1 MTGVSGGVV
10 TVLTLLG
17 RFVYRL
23 LLAVAIVWILGL
35 IVSLFVSDGPGGG
48 VSVIP

>member
-1 MTGVSGGVV
+1 MTGTANGLAA
-10 TVLTLLG
+10 VLTVLG

-23 LLAVAIVWILGL
+23 VLAVTIVWVLGL
-35 IVSLFVSDGPGGG
+35 IVSLFVGDGPSGG

>member
-1 MTGVSGGVV
+1 MTGVANGVV
-10 TVLTLLG
+10 TVLTVLG

-23 LLAVAIVWILGL
+23 LLAVAIVWVLGL
-35 IVSLFVSDGPGGG
+35 LVSLFVGGGPGGG